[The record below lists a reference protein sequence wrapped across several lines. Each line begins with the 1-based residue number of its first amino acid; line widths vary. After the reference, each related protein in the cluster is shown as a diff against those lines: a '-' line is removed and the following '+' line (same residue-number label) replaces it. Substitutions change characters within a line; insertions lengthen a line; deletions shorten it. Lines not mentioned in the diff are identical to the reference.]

1 MEFSEADMANPDD
14 FGSMK
19 EPGRYLVEVKRV
31 DEKRNS
37 NNDNQWGLQF
47 KDVESGLTVCWDNL
61 IFSQGGRGIAF
72 TKMAML
78 GVPKNQYGKYSVGSK
93 DELMGMRAYITT
105 VEDVYQGKERL
116 KVDFNCD
123 GFGYEPEFEN
133 AVAGGKDDIPF

>member
-1 MEFSEADMANPDD
+1 MEFSDEDMANPDD

-19 EPGRYLVEVKRV
+19 EPGRYLVEVKDV
-31 DEKRNS
+31 NEKRNS

-78 GVPKNQYGKYSVGSK
+78 GVQKNQYGKYSVGHK
-93 DELMGMRAYITT
+93 DELVGMRAYITT
-105 VEDVYQGKERL
+105 VKDVYQGKERL

-133 AVAGGKDDIPF
+133 AVAGGKDDLPF

>member
-1 MEFSEADMANPDD
+1 MEFSDEDMANPDD

-19 EPGRYLVEVKRV
+19 EPGRYLVEVKDV
-31 DEKRNS
+31 NEKRNS
-37 NNDNQWGLQF
+37 NGDNQWGLQF

-78 GVPKNQYGKYSVGSK
+78 GVHKNQYGKYSVDHK
-93 DELMGMRAYITT
+93 DELVGMRAYVTT
-105 VEDVYQGKERL
+105 IKDVYEGKERL
-116 KVDFNCD
+116 KVDFKCD

-133 AVAGGKDDIPF
+133 AVADGSQDIPF